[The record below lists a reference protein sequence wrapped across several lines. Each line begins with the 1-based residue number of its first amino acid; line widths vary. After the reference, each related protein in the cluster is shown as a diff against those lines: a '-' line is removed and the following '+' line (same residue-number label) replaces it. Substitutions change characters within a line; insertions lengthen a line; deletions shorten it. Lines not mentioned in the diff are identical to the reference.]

1 MTQHSFSYDK
11 RAQNISPERLDRLI
25 QMANTLSRTP
35 DQQKT
40 AAFLS
45 IMQEM
50 HSQNLTF
57 TQEEQNLL
65 FDLLTE
71 NMNEKEKKQAMMIR
85 KLSSQLKQKP

>member
-11 RAQNISPERLDRLI
+11 RAQNISHERLERLI
-25 QMANTLSRTP
+25 QMANKLSCTP
-35 DQQKT
+35 EHQKIN
-40 AAFLS
+40 AFLS

-57 TQEEQNLL
+57 TQEERNIL

-71 NMNEKEKKQAMMIR
+71 NMNENEKKQAMMIR
-85 KLSSQLKQKP
+85 KLSSQLNPKP